1 MCDIRL
7 IALDLDGTL
16 LMRQKTISPEDIGA
30 VAKAGQSGITI
41 ALCTGRNY
49 ADARYFAKT
58 LGIPDV
64 WGVTANGAY
73 IREIGAAEPIF
84 ERGLDSNL
92 TDLLLKLCR
101 THGLSP
107 CLHTPFCEYTGS
119 VFNSVVAYLEDHGI
133 STHVNSDSKCV
144 PVADGDWLQVAKKEK
159 GLFTKAILYHRSVET
174 VDETQALLKRYDE
187 FCVSPSVMFEG
198 KLKNL
203 EVNRA
208 GVSKGAALKRLTA
221 HLGFSMEN
229 VLAIGD
235 SENDITMLR
244 DSGYSAAMGNA
255 AQQIKSVAQLVTL
268 DNESGG
274 VAYAINKF
282 VFS

>member
-1 MCDIRL
+1 MHDIRL

-16 LMRQKTISPEDIGA
+16 LTRRKTISPEDIST

-49 ADARYFAKT
+49 ADARFFAKA
-58 LGIPDV
+58 LGIPAA

-73 IREIGAAEPIF
+73 IRETGASEPIF
-84 ERGLDSNL
+84 ECGLDSNL
-92 TDLLLKLCR
+92 TNLLLELCQM
-101 THGLSP
+101 HGLSP

-119 VFNSVVAYLEDHGI
+119 VFNAVVAYLEDHGI
-133 STHVNSDSKCV
+133 SPLVNPDNMCV
-144 PVADGDWLQVAKKEK
+144 PVADGDWLQVAQKEK
-159 GLFTKAILYHRSVET
+159 GRFTKAILYHRSVKT
-174 VDETQALLKRYDE
+174 VDETQALLKHHDE

-208 GVSKGAALKRLTA
+208 GVSKGAALKQLTA
-221 HLGFSMEN
+221 HLGFGMEN

-255 AQQIKSVAQLVTL
+255 TQQIKSVSQFVTL